1 MGPLLVIP
9 ALIITLLWYMPGIKL
24 QGENAVLKKK
34 DYWWCVWTPGVL
46 TSCLLIV
53 LTEILWDMLVKQT
66 GLSGLPL
73 ELIGSFFRAALL
85 EEGFKYMGSKMC
97 VDKYKP
103 RRKIDFVMLFGLIG
117 LTYNVFEKLFLG
129 GVACIV
135 GSLIPMHLMWQFNQG
150 AHYYEHEK
158 AVLAGDEE
166 KAKKEKIG
174 YLLVPFIFHGFW
186 DALISVGAFL
196 MDDDFPGVVQG
207 LGFVLI
213 LAVIVV
219 GVKYSIKTFKKV
231 KKLAVENESLPEEVT
246 SENPATENAASEGD
260 SEE

>member
-1 MGPLLVIP
+1 MS
-9 ALIITLLWYMPGIKL
+9 IKF
-24 QGENAVLKKK
+24 NSFRKKHPFHWRI
-34 DYWWCVWTPGVL
+34 D
-46 TSCLLIV
+46 IV
-53 LTEILWDMLVKQT
+53 
-66 GLSGLPL
+66 SN
-73 ELIGSFFRAALL
+73 FFRAALL
-85 EEGFKYMGSKMC
+85 EEFFKFRGFILAKRKYQLT
-97 VDKYKP
+97 
-103 RRKIDFVMLFGLIG
+103 RKIDFILTAGMIGLVYGFIEKIVLGNIAAVIVGLI
-117 LTYNVFEKLFLG
+117 
-129 GVACIV
+129 C
-135 GSLIPMHLMWQFNQG
+135 PMHIMWQFNQG

-219 GVKYSIKTFKKV
+219 GVIYSIKTFKKV

-246 SENPATENAASEGD
+246 SENPATENAASEGE